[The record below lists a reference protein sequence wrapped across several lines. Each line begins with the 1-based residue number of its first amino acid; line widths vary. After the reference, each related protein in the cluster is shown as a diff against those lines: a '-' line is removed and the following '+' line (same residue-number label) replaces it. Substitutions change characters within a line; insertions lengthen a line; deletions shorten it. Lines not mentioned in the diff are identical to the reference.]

1 MIRAFVERLRL
12 GMKRIMVIGCPGS
25 GKSTFSRKLHTITG
39 IPLFHLDMMNWNA
52 DRTTVD
58 KAVFLAR
65 LSDTINKSEWII
77 DGNYGSTIELRLR
90 ECDTIIFLDY
100 PLEVCL
106 EGIKER
112 RGKVRTDMPWVEAED
127 EEDAEFVEFIKN
139 YNLQSR
145 PQVMELL
152 DKYSSK
158 NIIIFKN
165 RDEADEFLTQI
176 EERYK

>member
-1 MIRAFVERLRL
+1 
-12 GMKRIMVIGCPGS
+12 
-25 GKSTFSRKLHTITG
+25 
-39 IPLFHLDMMNWNA
+39 
-52 DRTTVD
+52 
-58 KAVFLAR
+58 
-65 LSDTINKSEWII
+65 
-77 DGNYGSTIELRLR
+77 
-90 ECDTIIFLDY
+90 
-100 PLEVCL
+100 
-106 EGIKER
+106 
-112 RGKVRTDMPWVEAED
+112 MPWVEAED